1 MQKQELIRTIAN
13 DTGLTQAKA
22 TEALTVTLKSISQ
35 SLKKGEPV
43 TLIGFGTFKVTKT
56 KARKG
61 RNPQNG
67 KEIQIKAGKRIKF
80 VAGKGLKASVK

>member
-1 MQKQELIRTIAN
+1 MNKSEIIEFMAKAS
-13 DTGLTQAKA
+13 GLTKTKT
-22 TEALTVTLKSISQ
+22 TEALSVMLKSISK

-43 TLIGFGTFKVTKT
+43 TLVGFGTFKITKT

-61 RNPQNG
+61 RNPQTG

-80 VAGKGLKASVK
+80 VAGKGLKISVK

>member
-1 MQKQELIRTIAN
+1 MNKSEIIEFMAKAS
-13 DTGLTQAKA
+13 GLTKTKT
-22 TEALTVTLKSISQ
+22 TEALSVMLKSISK

-43 TLIGFGTFKVTKT
+43 TLVGFGTFKITKT

-61 RNPQNG
+61 RNPQTG
-67 KEIQIKAGKRIKF
+67 KELQIKAGKRIKF